1 MGGPS
6 PGIIISTYWW
16 VRSFL
21 TDLPGL
27 SVLPDREHRPMI
39 LPIYRSPARMK
50 ICDRSIRAILNTGFY
65 LISGGEIMI
74 IMENTCFPGCSGT
87 MDILL
92 CWVTT
97 GGDFS
102 RDCQPDGYSVW
113 RISRSEERR
122 VGGGGGGGA

>member
-74 IMENTCFPGCSGT
+74 IKIGRASC
-87 MDILL
+87 
-92 CWVTT
+92 
-97 GGDFS
+97 
-102 RDCQPDGYSVW
+102 R
-113 RISRSEERR
+113 ERVKYYEGAIEQKR
-122 VGGGGGGGA
+122 V

>member
-27 SVLPDREHRPMI
+27 SVLPDREHPPMI
-39 LPIYRSPARMK
+39 LLIYRSPARMK
-50 ICDRSIRAILNTGFY
+50 ICDRSIRAILNTGIS
-65 LISGGEIMI
+65 LISGREIMI
-74 IMENTCFPGCSGT
+74 IMENNCFQGCALM

-92 CWVTT
+92 LWVT
-97 GGDFS
+97 
-102 RDCQPDGYSVW
+102 SVGVV
-113 RISRSEERR
+113 SL
-122 VGGGGGGGA
+122 V